1 MTTADEV
8 SDRIRLLSDT
18 DMYQRAITFVR
29 ETDGIGNIKKKQV
42 AGLMEF
48 SRSWGELRSF
58 ITHQRDRDWKGN
70 ESYKDFFTSLLRA
83 VDNLRTAVK
92 EKYGLVPSDLTKTES
107 NHITDLYA
115 GLLAREFIQHLA
127 AEMLYNR
134 RNERD

>member
-1 MTTADEV
+1 MTVADETP
-8 SDRIRLLSDT
+8 DRIRLLSDT

-29 ETDGIGNIKKKQV
+29 ETDGIEEIKKKQI

-58 ITHQRDRDWKGN
+58 ITHQKGRDWKER
-70 ESYKDFFTSLLRA
+70 ESYQKFFSGLLQS
-83 VDNLRTAVK
+83 VDGLRTEVK
-92 EKYGLVPSDLTKTES
+92 DRYGLVPPNLTKAES
-107 NHITDLYA
+107 NRIIDQFA